1 MRWRSWCCCIHLP
14 SQAPAWGFSEIR
26 KTSWQVW
33 LRASPSTGTA
43 LDSFTSFSPIEGCVC
58 TDSYLHLSIIP
69 MESASVWC
77 LKMTILYECHVCI
90 KKFLKLLC
98 NSHWASVKSFNKDKI
113 KSFIQSNLEG
123 KQQEKK
129 KFGDCWQLLFPPGE
143 ISIQSHG
150 QALF

>member
-1 MRWRSWCCCIHLP
+1 MLLHP
-14 SQAPAWGFSEIR
+14 SSIP
-26 KTSWQVW
+26 
-33 LRASPSTGTA
+33 SPSMGILWDQKNFLTSMA
-43 LDSFTSFSPIEGCVC
+43 LGKSKHRDWSGLLHIFQSHWGVC
-58 TDSYLHLSIIP
+58 LHWFLFAPFNYSYGKCKC
-69 MESASVWC
+69 C

-98 NSHWASVKSFNKDKI
+98 NSHWGSVKSFNKDKI